1 MRRTRTWVH
10 AQETQGI
17 PGLNKGLQLGL
28 RVQHASI
35 ADVIVAR
42 LLVQQPVY
50 LPLDR
55 APGNQV
61 DITRRLRLK
70 CRPVALGRRTGD
82 VSGGQCAR
90 ISHGRSR
97 SSIETDLICS
107 YIAYLSRVVSSE
119 GRTVKKVPEC

>member
-28 RVQHASI
+28 RVQRASI

-61 DITRRLRLK
+61 DITRRRLRLK

-82 VSGGQCAR
+82 VSGGQGAR
-90 ISHGRSR
+90 ITHSRSR
-97 SSIETDLICS
+97 SS
-107 YIAYLSRVVSSE
+107 
-119 GRTVKKVPEC
+119 